1 MNYWLM
7 KSEPDVFSYDDL
19 VKKKR
24 EKWDGV
30 RNYQARNNLRLMQ
43 KNDLAL
49 FYHSNIGKE
58 VVGIMEIAKSAYPDP
73 TTDDDRWVCVDVIPK
88 KKFKTPVTL
97 EFIKQHDALQNIPL
111 IRHTRLSVMAISKE
125 EFDEIVKLGG

>member
-1 MNYWLM
+1 M

-30 RNYQARNNLRLMQ
+30 RNYQARNNLRAMH
-43 KNDLAL
+43 KGDLAL

-58 VVGIMEIAKSAYPDP
+58 VVGVMEIVKAAYPDP
-73 TTDDDRWVCVDVIPK
+73 TTDDDRWVCVDVSPK
-88 KKFKTPVTL
+88 KKLKNTVTL
-97 EFIKQHDALQNIPL
+97 EKIKQTASLQQIPL
-111 IRHTRLSVMAISKE
+111 IRHTRLSVMPVSKAD
-125 EFDEIVKLGG
+125 FDEIVRMGND